1 MMPRLTRRRA
11 LGVAVL
17 AMPAVW
23 RDARADAAIRLR
35 CSLDTAPS
43 HGRNKSLADYLQK
56 LDAASEGRIKTE
68 LFQSGQ
74 LFSDLDVSKAL
85 IQGQVEMAC
94 PGTWTMT
101 GFIPDCDLFQ
111 LPALYGQPF
120 AVTHKVVDGRAGAM
134 VNGEI
139 DTRLRGHVLGP
150 WLDLGYQNWYTA
162 SHKLTQYDELRG
174 LKIRNSGGAGQAWRA
189 RFFGAIP
196 NTTAW
201 PNVPLALSQGTFDG
215 LVSTDES
222 VASAQLWEAGVKY
235 ALADH
240 QFIGEYIPI
249 VANGFWAGLAPDL
262 QKLMT
267 DLWAANIPTYRANM
281 QADQDAA
288 REKLIAH
295 GVTYTAP
302 TADQIAAERKK
313 MMADQDKVAHE
324 IKVSPEMVRLVSED
338 VGAAA

>member
-1 MMPRLTRRRA
+1 MTSRLIRRRA
-11 LGVAVL
+11 LGAALL
-17 AMPAVW
+17 AAPALW
-23 RDARADAAIRLR
+23 RAARAEAPIRLR

-56 LDAASEGRIKTE
+56 LEAASGARIKTE

-74 LFSDLDVSKAL
+74 LFSDLDVTKGL

-94 PGTWTMT
+94 PGTWTLT
-101 GFIPDCDLFQ
+101 GFIPDCDMFQ

-120 AVTHKVVDGRAGAM
+120 EIAHKVVDGRAGAM

-139 DTRLRGHVLGP
+139 EKRLQSRVLGP
-150 WLDLGYQNWYTA
+150 WLDLGYQNWYSA
-162 SHKLTQYDELRG
+162 AHKLTEYGDLKG
-174 LKIRNSGGAGQAWRA
+174 MKIRNSGGAGQAWRA

-215 LVSTDES
+215 LMSTDES

-235 ALADH
+235 VLADH
-240 QFIGEYIPI
+240 AFIGEYIPL
-249 VANGFWAGLAPDL
+249 VATRFWTTLPPDL
-262 QKLMT
+262 QKVMT
-267 DLWAANIPTYRANM
+267 DLWAENIPTYRANM

-288 REKLIAH
+288 RGKLIAH
-295 GVTYTAP
+295 GVTYTVP
-302 TADQIAAERKK
+302 PADQVAAMRKQ
-313 MMADQDKVAHE
+313 MMLDQDKVARE
-324 IKVSPEMVRLVSED
+324 IKISPEIVRLVAED
-338 VGAAA
+338 VGTAA

>member
-1 MMPRLTRRRA
+1 MTSRLIRRRA
-11 LGVAVL
+11 LGAALL
-17 AMPAVW
+17 AAPALL
-23 RDARADAAIRLR
+23 RAARAEAPIRLR

-56 LDAASEGRIKTE
+56 LDAASGARIKTE

-74 LFSDLDVSKAL
+74 LFSDLDVTKGL

-94 PGTWTMT
+94 PGTWTLT
-101 GFIPDCDLFQ
+101 GFIPDCDMFQ

-120 AVTHKVVDGRAGAM
+120 EIAHKVVDGRAGAM

-139 DTRLRGHVLGP
+139 EKRLQSRVLGP
-150 WLDLGYQNWYTA
+150 WLDLGYQNWYSA
-162 SHKLTQYDELRG
+162 AHKLTEYGDLKG
-174 LKIRNSGGAGQAWRA
+174 MKIRNSGGAGQAWRA

-215 LVSTDES
+215 LMSTDES

-235 ALADH
+235 VLADH
-240 QFIGEYIPI
+240 AFIGEYIPL
-249 VANGFWAGLAPDL
+249 VATRFWTTLPPDL
-262 QKLMT
+262 RKVMT
-267 DLWAANIPTYRANM
+267 DLWAENIPTYRANM

-295 GVTYTAP
+295 GVTYTVP
-302 TADQIAAERKK
+302 PADQVAAMRKQ
-313 MMADQDKVAHE
+313 MMLDQDKVARE
-324 IKVSPEMVRLVSED
+324 IKISPEIVRLVAED
-338 VGAAA
+338 VGTAA